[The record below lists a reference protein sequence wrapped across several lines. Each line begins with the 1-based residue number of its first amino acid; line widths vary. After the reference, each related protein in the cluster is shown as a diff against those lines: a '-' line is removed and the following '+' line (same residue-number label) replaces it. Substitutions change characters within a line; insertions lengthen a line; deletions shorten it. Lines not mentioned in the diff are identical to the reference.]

1 MTRPLPKARPA
12 WNPRGNDEMMT
23 AMTVLTAA
31 LTLWAA
37 VSPGVR
43 AAPQPPPQAAAQG
56 DQQPRPADAT
66 PSADRLPPATGVKRW
81 VDWQAGTLDSRY
93 RWVETTAGVE
103 TSDSLQHKQS
113 FKAGLKLDPAGRYS
127 IQALAGTGSSF
138 IGSWDNLGPGIGEPA
153 WTFNLRQ
160 LYLQARPLDGLEA
173 SWGGMALSRG
183 EHTEITTFDNDNYVM
198 AGRLS
203 VRRPASLYLDE
214 VSLTAGYLGDLG
226 TPNVFRR
233 FDRWDEHNYTQ
244 VLVAKTF
251 GGTVALSADW
261 TDLNDI
267 TTLRQAVKVTT
278 KDWLPVDAIRFE
290 NYQRV
295 EGTEGWGYALTA
307 DKSLHPRV
315 ALTGGFADIDEH
327 NGTLTGD
334 RYFRGRRLFVE
345 PKITVL
351 PELTVSFFVG
361 EAVGNDFPV
370 VNEHRFDVVVQY
382 NVLKAFQKYGVW

>member
-1 MTRPLPKARPA
+1 
-12 WNPRGNDEMMT
+12 
-23 AMTVLTAA
+23 MTVLTAA
-31 LTLWAA
+31 LALWAA
-37 VSPGVR
+37 VSPGAE
-43 AAPQPPPQAAAQG
+43 AAAEPPPPVAAHG
-56 DQQPRPADAT
+56 ERQPRPADTTAST
-66 PSADRLPPATGVKRW
+66 DRRPPVSGVKRW
-81 VDWQAGTLDSRY
+81 VDWQAGTLESRY

-103 TSDSLQHKQS
+103 TSDSLQHKQA
-113 FKAGLKLDPAGRYS
+113 FKAGLKLDPRGRYS

-138 IGSWDNLGPGIGEPA
+138 IGSWDNLGPGIGEPD

-160 LYLQARPLDGLEA
+160 LYLQARPIDGLEA

-183 EHTEITTFDNDNYVM
+183 EHTEITTFDNDNYVL

-203 VRRPASLYLDE
+203 VRQPDSLYLDE
-214 VSLTAGYLGDLG
+214 VSVTAGYLGDLI

-251 GGTVALSADW
+251 GGTVAVSADW
-261 TDLNDI
+261 TDLNEI

-278 KDWLPVDAIRFE
+278 KAWLPVDAIRFE
-290 NYQRV
+290 NYQRI
-295 EGTEGWGYALTA
+295 EGTEGWGYAVTA
-307 DKSLHPRV
+307 DKSLHPRI
-315 ALTGGFADIDEH
+315 ALTGGFADIDEN

-345 PKITVL
+345 PRITIL
-351 PELTVSFFVG
+351 PELTVSVFVG

-382 NVLKAFQKYGVW
+382 NVLKAFQKYGAW